1 MTAPGISIPITAD
14 GSGFDDELR
23 RVVVDAMRD
32 VQRQLDI
39 DPLTASVRGAFD
51 GSSLA
56 TDLQSEL
63 RAIQRTDPHIS
74 VRGEFDSAGLISEI
88 ETAVAGAGRTIKF
101 GTDIQVD
108 AADLAAVRELQSMPD
123 KTIRV
128 DVALGMSEADAKR
141 LRSIASTLRQMQAL
155 TDVSVRVRVNLD
167 MSPAELERLKQIGPV
182 VRSLRTLTDKDVRV
196 RVKLDMSPAELER
209 LTQIAPA
216 LRSLRGLSDKDV
228 KIKID
233 IQVDEAQLQRI
244 AALLRELRSGSANFR
259 FNSNAD
265 TEASRVDRLR
275 DSLRSVGIGAGG
287 MAAVAAAIAGIGGA
301 AGLAAGAVG
310 GLVVAAAALGP
321 GIAAAVG
328 TATVALAG
336 VKDAFDAAA
345 AAAEAGP
352 GEAAAAAK
360 ATAAAQ
366 QQLQSAADAAA
377 DAQRNLTDAQA
388 DAEEATRAIGDAY
401 QAAADELE
409 DWQFKLRGSV
419 LDQKEAALALKDAQR
434 DVFDAKTPQERERAL
449 LRVERAQLNYDKAV
463 ADGRDV
469 AEQAADA
476 ERKGLDNSD
485 KVVAA
490 RKAAA
495 DAEDRVTQARRA
507 AEQAERQVAAAAAA
521 LTEAQTAGT
530 ASSQKLAEAMAKL
543 APNAQDFV
551 RTAREL
557 APAWEE
563 VRKSVQDTAFQG
575 AGEGLRQL
583 ADTVLPTLRD
593 GMTAV
598 AAEMN
603 AGAHGFAAFLKST
616 EGIEGLQAA
625 FAIAAN
631 GLRGLREGSDGFL
644 AGLSAMAEASAPF
657 AEQIGRAFGSIG
669 TALGDAFS
677 FVAESGLL
685 GDVLDGLT
693 VALQGLG
700 PLLGDLFVSLARIAA
715 DVMPALGPLLESLG
729 QALVTMAPALGQV
742 GAVFAQSLTL
752 IMPILGDFIAD
763 LTAGLAPVLP
773 VIAGLLGVLLDA
785 VQPLIEPLAQVAVVV
800 GSALAQAIQA
810 LAPAIGPLG
819 EAFAALVTAVAPLI
833 PLFAESLSAVL
844 QALAPALTQVATAL
858 APVIAQFADQMRP
871 VIAQVAPILA
881 EVAMTLG
888 MALADAIRQIAPVL
902 PQIVTAFT
910 NLLMAIL
917 PLLPELVRLAAEL
930 LPPLLNILVE
940 LSPVLVK
947 LIEAF
952 TWLVQNVLI
961 PIVMPVIRQLADEFK
976 TAMDRIGDV
985 IRWVKDELFPSL
997 GNAIDTVKGWFE
1009 KGVDGITGA
1018 WDRLKESAAKPVRYV
1033 VNTVWNEGL
1042 LKAWNAVRQFLPG
1055 VEPMEPVTL
1064 GFRRGGGVFGPG
1076 TGTSDSIPAWLSAGE
1091 HVVTAAEVL
1100 KAGGQNVLYAIRDMI
1115 ARGIPFTW
1123 DGGRVISLLGRE
1135 NLAAYGAAVR
1145 ERGIGNVSPEGL
1157 FDALLPKFRDGGA
1170 VMPWMHQLARGHDFA
1185 RSQHGKPYQW
1195 AGPRFQGDSF
1205 DCCLVGD
1212 TMVYGPDG
1220 ACPISE
1226 VRPGFR
1232 VWSYVAG
1239 RRVASTVTAQW
1250 FSKRQATFK
1259 VRTRNKQV
1267 TGSANHPFMRLVRVE
1282 KWHPVKGGR
1291 KGEIVPDRWDVE
1303 WARLDE
1309 LRRGDLLITPKDMGT
1324 EPKPLPTL
1332 ADGTPV
1338 DADVAWLVG
1347 LFIGDG
1353 WTSERDVRIC
1363 VYGERRERAERIL
1376 RRLGASSTGHGD
1388 EYGVFAYGVELA
1400 RTFAALNQ
1408 GRRSFE
1414 KRVPDEVWL
1423 WPAELQRAFVDGYC
1437 EADGH
1442 RPASQ
1447 TRHGQRTYASSS
1459 RLLVEEVRALHMM
1472 LGDPVSNISTNHRR
1486 KPITIKGKRVK
1497 NARPLHSFTVWQDG
1511 SRKGLTALTQN
1522 NRGIGVWL
1530 ESGEF
1535 TLSPV
1540 LGIEDQGEQDTYD
1553 IEVGGSHNFVAD
1565 GVIVHNSGFMGSIIA
1580 AILGLNPWTRYW
1592 STSTFAGYPARGA
1605 QGLVKG
1611 LREGVGM
1618 LVGITDDPGGPG
1630 GGHTAGE
1637 LRGIPELGYPTARVE
1652 SDGSRGVHYGFGTP
1666 VTSFASLYGL
1676 PIGANGFF
1684 QPSTGGDTVGP
1695 STDEQRG
1702 FVARMVAETV
1712 KRFTNP
1718 IRETMTSVIGPPP
1731 PRWKE
1736 IPPEF
1741 LTTAEDKTVEYL
1753 SGLVTNLGDTLP
1765 AAWAKARDLAGSV
1778 LDALNPF
1785 DSGGIATGTGFMP
1798 KNVIA
1803 PERVLS
1809 PQQTRLFETLVLSLQ
1824 QLAGHRVVD
1833 SAPEPL
1839 TAAVFQQGI
1848 DHLARVLGVAQE
1860 PVTPELTAAM
1870 ESSRA
1875 AVDETGRVLGTVRDL
1890 ADRTESSQDRVLAEQ
1905 FEQMQ
1910 AVLGDIGQ
1918 RLTSGVLMPIMESAV
1933 TSGVRFIEQWLGAA
1947 ADQITASTDQT
1958 TQAVENLDTGG
1969 DATAPAPFGAP
1980 GSAFDAVTAIS
1991 DAVVS
1996 VAQTAQQAFQQ
2007 VAQDVANAALAQQ
2020 ASRVDNS
2027 RGVLGR
2033 DISGGPLVDM
2043 LVRLTGVEIEI
2054 RDTLVDTWEE
2064 IRSFR
2069 GDLVKAFD
2077 TSGRIVADT
2086 ADLMQRNESS
2096 RELVISE
2103 QNRINRELIK
2113 ALLRYLMTS
2122 VVIPIL
2128 SAILG
2133 VMIQLAVTAIG
2144 AAIGSIIPGIGTAI
2158 GAAIGAVVGAALAG
2172 AAAVFTSA
2180 LAIGAGAA
2188 IDAFDSGGV
2197 ALGKGVM
2204 VKDTIAPER
2213 VLSPRQTEAFDRLV
2227 AALEKGGNRTVNA
2240 PMTVYEG
2247 AGAGSRI
2254 QNDLMS
2260 LL

>member
-1 MTAPGISIPITAD
+1 MRGVTAPGISIPITAD

-32 VQRQLDI
+32 MQRQLDI
-39 DPLTASVRGAFD
+39 DPLTVSVRAAFD

-101 GTDIQVD
+101 DTDIQVD
-108 AADLAAVRELQSMPD
+108 AADLAALRELQSMPD

-244 AALLRELRSGSANFR
+244 AALLRELRSGNANFR

-551 RTAREL
+551 LAAREL

-715 DVMPALGPLLESLG
+715 DVMPTLGPLLESLG

-773 VIAGLLGVLLDA
+773 VIASLLGVLLDA
-785 VQPLIEPLAQVAVVV
+785 LQPLIEPLAQVAVVV

-844 QALAPALTQVATAL
+844 QALAPALTEVATAL
-858 APVIAQFADQMRP
+858 APVIAAFADQMRP

-881 EVAMTLG
+881 EVAMTIG
-888 MALADAIRQIAPVL
+888 RALADAIRQIAPVL

-930 LPPLLNILVE
+930 LPPLLDILVE

-976 TAMDRIGDV
+976 TAMERIGDV

-1195 AGPRFQGDSF
+1195 AGPRWVGDSF
-1205 DCCLVGD
+1205 DC
-1212 TMVYGPDG
+1212 
-1220 ACPISE
+1220 
-1226 VRPGFR
+1226 
-1232 VWSYVAG
+1232 
-1239 RRVASTVTAQW
+1239 
-1250 FSKRQATFK
+1250 
-1259 VRTRNKQV
+1259 
-1267 TGSANHPFMRLVRVE
+1267 
-1282 KWHPVKGGR
+1282 
-1291 KGEIVPDRWDVE
+1291 
-1303 WARLDE
+1303 
-1309 LRRGDLLITPKDMGT
+1309 
-1324 EPKPLPTL
+1324 
-1332 ADGTPV
+1332 
-1338 DADVAWLVG
+1338 
-1347 LFIGDG
+1347 
-1353 WTSERDVRIC
+1353 
-1363 VYGERRERAERIL
+1363 
-1376 RRLGASSTGHGD
+1376 
-1388 EYGVFAYGVELA
+1388 
-1400 RTFAALNQ
+1400 
-1408 GRRSFE
+1408 
-1414 KRVPDEVWL
+1414 
-1423 WPAELQRAFVDGYC
+1423 
-1437 EADGH
+1437 
-1442 RPASQ
+1442 
-1447 TRHGQRTYASSS
+1447 
-1459 RLLVEEVRALHMM
+1459 
-1472 LGDPVSNISTNHRR
+1472 
-1486 KPITIKGKRVK
+1486 
-1497 NARPLHSFTVWQDG
+1497 
-1511 SRKGLTALTQN
+1511 
-1522 NRGIGVWL
+1522 
-1530 ESGEF
+1530 
-1535 TLSPV
+1535 
-1540 LGIEDQGEQDTYD
+1540 
-1553 IEVGGSHNFVAD
+1553 
-1565 GVIVHNSGFMGSIIA
+1565 SGFMGSIIA

-1592 STSTFAGYPARGA
+1592 ATSTFAGYPARGA

-1809 PQQTRLFETLVLSLQ
+1809 PEQTRLFETLVLSLQ

-2103 QNRINRELIK
+2103 QNRLNRELIK

-2247 AGAGSRI
+2247 AGAGARI